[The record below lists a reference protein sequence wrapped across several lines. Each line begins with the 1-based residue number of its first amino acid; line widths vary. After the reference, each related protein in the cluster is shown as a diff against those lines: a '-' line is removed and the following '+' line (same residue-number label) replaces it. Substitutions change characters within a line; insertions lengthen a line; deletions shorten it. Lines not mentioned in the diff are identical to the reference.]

1 MEVEKTFCHPQSIV
15 QSATSPV
22 PNTIDDAIHI
32 SSDTGT
38 LSPIKM
44 TDGTPQNTAQCSS
57 PTNISDSPALPTSN
71 DWKTNVALTLN
82 DKEELISG
90 QWLSDKCINAAL
102 HLLKSQ
108 FPSQNGLQDTL
119 ILEKYKKYS
128 SSSNNFVQ
136 IIHIPNHW
144 VCASNQFSPDGGVDV
159 YDSIPAYSANAY
171 SLKYQLAAILKCKQA
186 SFTVRHVNVQ
196 RQLGGNDCGLFAIS
210 FATSLCM
217 GFDPHTRKYYQTE
230 MHNHFYE
237 CIENNKMTEFPS
249 APKKQRLVK
258 TKFISQKKVTVYC
271 ICRLPW
277 NKTDS
282 GYGSLVQ
289 CKLCKEWYH
298 QTCCNINSKNIET
311 AVQKYL
317 CYTHVQNDCS

>member
-1 MEVEKTFCHPQSIV
+1 MVSSLVVSLPLRLLSDAATTKLQVVDDTGIILFVQFFFNLYVVLPLITYAEMDPAEHSINGVISSTPVHECSYFSDFNALKLSLVEVEKTFCHPQSIV

-44 TDGTPQNTAQCSS
+44 TDVTPQNIAQCSS

-128 SSSNNFVQ
+128 SSSNK
-136 IIHIPNHW
+136 H
-144 VCASNQFSPDGGVDV
+144 SK
-159 YDSIPAYSANAY
+159 
-171 SLKYQLAAILKCKQA
+171 SLGIVLQ
-186 SFTVRHVNVQ
+186 
-196 RQLGGNDCGLFAIS
+196 
-210 FATSLCM
+210 TS
-217 GFDPHTRKYYQTE
+217 
-230 MHNHFYE
+230 
-237 CIENNKMTEFPS
+237 S
-249 APKKQRLVK
+249 
-258 TKFISQKKVTVYC
+258 
-271 ICRLPW
+271 
-277 NKTDS
+277 
-282 GYGSLVQ
+282 
-289 CKLCKEWYH
+289 H
-298 QTCCNINSKNIET
+298 QM
-311 AVQKYL
+311 AV
-317 CYTHVQNDCS
+317 